1 MKKEQLYTLFGGIDD
16 ELVEQAEAYKPPARR
31 KWAGRRLPAAACL
44 ALAAGTALFLPRL
57 LEPAAPPFQGA
68 TYSSLEDIPVERS
81 GNNWLDGPG
90 GGPVHLW
97 ESGGNLYFS
106 YTTRWVGDDEKQET
120 VTYETV
126 FRVNTEDNSYTA
138 VSEEAR
144 AIALRD
150 GRFIYIRSDEYLTA
164 ENLWTVPYYTNS
176 LEWNDERKISAEKAM
191 KLMDGTRRTGFMDG
205 RVSYTVD
212 VAGDTVRI
220 EMENG
225 GEYTVRIPFEQL
237 SGLDK
242 DSLGFGSIAALARDK
257 LYFSAHYVSEGV
269 YREDLFVVGL
279 DGKGL
284 RMLTHE
290 AFTGMF
296 GLDATLDESGNLWF
310 LYRGETSAIMRLDTR
325 NDQMKMVAQVDGAVW
340 SFVKNAT
347 HILCLVNP
355 TWPGEL
361 QLIPY

>member
-1 MKKEQLYTLFGGIDD
+1 M
-16 ELVEQAEAYKPPARR
+16 
-31 KWAGRRLPAAACL
+31 
-44 ALAAGTALFLPRL
+44 
-57 LEPAAPPFQGA
+57 
-68 TYSSLEDIPVERS
+68 
-81 GNNWLDGPG
+81 
-90 GGPVHLW
+90 
-97 ESGGNLYFS
+97 
-106 YTTRWVGDDEKQET
+106 
-120 VTYETV
+120 

-310 LYRGETSAIMRLDTR
+310 LYPGAKASCHHAAGYPERPDEDGGAGGRCCVELCKERDPHPLSSQPHLAWRAPIDPLLKDGPMPFPSARDEGESPWMEAAAGKAMSLAHRFSCIPLSCAFSSRASFAAFLPFRRSGGRMIRLDEPSGRPPIFT
-325 NDQMKMVAQVDGAVW
+325 VLLP
-340 SFVKNAT
+340 S
-347 HILCLVNP
+347 L
-355 TWPGEL
+355 
-361 QLIPY
+361 